1 MTRAVG
7 LHASAPGRTTS
18 VEDLAS
24 YRDWDHPAAGGGA
37 CTVDSDC
44 RVNFIRNL
52 IHNFGAPGGNPD
64 PAVDPHEPC
73 IRGRCQSLGWAFQ
86 CFPWGMAD

>member
-1 MTRAVG
+1 VTRAVG

-52 IHNFGAPGGNPD
+52 IHNFGGPGGNPD
-64 PAVDPHEPC
+64 AMVDPHEPC
-73 IRGRCQSLGWAFQ
+73 VRGRCQSLGWAFQ